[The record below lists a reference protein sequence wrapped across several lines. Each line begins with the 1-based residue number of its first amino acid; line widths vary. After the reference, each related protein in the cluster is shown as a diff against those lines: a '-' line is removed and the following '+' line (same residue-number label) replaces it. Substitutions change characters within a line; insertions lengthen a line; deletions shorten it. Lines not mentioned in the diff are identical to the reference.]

1 MLFGG
6 ETARSYYEEG
16 LTSAM
21 KCDLDQAILY
31 FRRAY
36 QMDAGLSQAQYQVGR
51 CLMRLGKVEE
61 ALPSLRFAAKALP
74 ELSAP
79 RVDLAFAL
87 LQLGRIDLARE
98 TFAALLQENPDES
111 RAVLGLAHCA
121 FRPEQWETA
130 VNLVQRSIE
139 MGRVQFDTHFLLAR
153 AADVIGLV
161 DISTAHYQKAVELIN
176 TSIEANPEHVTGYYL
191 RGRVHHGLG
200 QYSAALED
208 MDFALKYALPDRH
221 YAAYNEFFSR
231 EDIIACKEAILKELQ
246 ARKDKIQAGNTHPI
260 DFA

>member
-6 ETARSYYEEG
+6 ETAQSYYEEG

-21 KCDLDQAILY
+21 KGDLDQAILY
-31 FRRAY
+31 LRRAY
-36 QMDAGLSQAQYQVGR
+36 QMDSKLSQAQYQIGR
-51 CLMRLGKVEE
+51 CLMRLGKTEE
-61 ALPSLRFAAKALP
+61 ALPCLHFAARALP

-87 LQLGRIDLARE
+87 LQLGKIDLARE
-98 TFAALLQENPDES
+98 TFAALLQENPYES
-111 RAVLGLAHCA
+111 RAVLGLAYCA
-121 FRPEQWETA
+121 FRREQWETA

-153 AADVIGLV
+153 AADVVGMV

-176 TSIEANPEHVTGYYL
+176 ASIEANPEHVTGYYL

-208 MDFALKYALPDRH
+208 MDLALKYALPDRH
-221 YAAYNEFFSR
+221 YAAYNEIFSLD
-231 EDIIACKEAILKELQ
+231 DIIACKEAILKELE
-246 ARKDKIQAGNTHPI
+246 ARKDKIQAGTPRAL
-260 DFA
+260 DSA

>member
-6 ETARSYYEEG
+6 ETAQSYYEEG

-21 KCDLDQAILY
+21 KGNLDQAILY

-36 QMDAGLSQAQYQVGR
+36 QMNAGLYQAQYQVGR
-51 CLMRLGKVEE
+51 CLMRLGKAEE
-61 ALPSLRFAAKALP
+61 ALPCLHFAVRALP

-87 LQLGRIDLARE
+87 LQLGRTDLARE

-111 RAVLGLAHCA
+111 RAVLGLAYCA
-121 FRPEQWETA
+121 FHRAQWETA

-153 AADVIGLV
+153 AADKVGMV

-176 TSIEANPEHVTGYYL
+176 ASIEANPEHVTGYYL
-191 RGRVHHGLG
+191 RGRVYHGLG

-208 MDFALKYALPDRH
+208 MDLALKYALPDRH
-221 YAAYNEFFSR
+221 YAAYNEIFSR
-231 EDIIACKEAILKELQ
+231 DDIRACKEAVLKEMK
-246 ARKDKIQAGNTHPI
+246 ARDDLRRTGNPRAA
-260 DFA
+260 DSA